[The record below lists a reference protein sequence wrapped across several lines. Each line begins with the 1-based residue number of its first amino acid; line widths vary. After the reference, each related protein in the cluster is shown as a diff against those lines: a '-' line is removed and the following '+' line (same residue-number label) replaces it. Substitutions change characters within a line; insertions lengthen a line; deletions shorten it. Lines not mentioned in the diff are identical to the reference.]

1 MIHYDAKNAIDVQNI
16 RHVIHSVRYSAM
28 HECTYSEVRMA
39 SPFSPDQSVFTCQRC
54 GSPLFPQETRCRTCG
69 YVQNFSQQSMSRGQ
83 SEFQNPSSY
92 SAPSTTQGPFSP
104 QQNNSEQK
112 QYKGLLG
119 RYAGGASP
127 AQDTNSANQEWQ
139 TQQQF
144 GASTSPF
151 AQSPQA
157 PSSFQYG
164 RQEPREPFSSSV
176 PQRPL
181 TPAPFSQRGA
191 DNPWQAQSLVE
202 QQQNNVPFAQQA
214 QPSWGQSQ
222 QHQPVT
228 PRKQRP
234 RTGMIVAIVLVVVAL
249 IGGSTVGYLYLK
261 KHTAIG
267 STTNA
272 SPTHSVA
279 ATPTTPPLF
288 SDTFAD
294 NSHQWNLQ
302 SYPGQFSVS
311 IQNSALTMES
321 DNNKLLWEVV
331 PGNQTYGNFQ
341 LSVDAV
347 LSKGSQDNGYGVYF
361 RSGLDQT
368 GALVTYYRFELYGD
382 GTFALFKSGT
392 DANAAP
398 TRLVDYT
405 ATSALKKQGTVNHI
419 TILARGQTL
428 QLSVNGFVLSTVT
441 DASYTSGSI
450 ALFVSNLQNAPAGA
464 QAQFSHL
471 AIYPA

>member
-1 MIHYDAKNAIDVQNI
+1 
-16 RHVIHSVRYSAM
+16 
-28 HECTYSEVRMA
+28 MA
-39 SPFSPDQSVFTCQRC
+39 SPFSPDQSVFPCQRC

-69 YVQNFSQQSMSRGQ
+69 YVQNFSQQSMPRGQ
-83 SEFQNPSSY
+83 SEFPFYATN
-92 SAPSTTQGPFSP
+92 SATSTTQGQSSS
-104 QQNNSEQK
+104 QQNNTEQK

-119 RYAGGASP
+119 RYAGGASST
-127 AQDTNSANQEWQ
+127 QDTHSVNQGWQ
-139 TQQQF
+139 TQQRF
-144 GASTSPF
+144 GEAASSFT
-151 AQSPQA
+151 QSPQA
-157 PSSFQYG
+157 P
-164 RQEPREPFSSSV
+164 
-176 PQRPL
+176 
-181 TPAPFSQRGA
+181 FSQSRS
-191 DNPWQAQSLVE
+191 DNLWQSQPFAT

-214 QPSWGQSQ
+214 QPSWSQSQQSFMNEGISHAQ
-222 QHQPVT
+222 QHQPVM

-234 RTGMIVAIVLVVVAL
+234 KTGMIAGIALLILAL

-261 KHTAIG
+261 KHTAVG
-267 STTNA
+267 GTTTSANA
-272 SPTHSVA
+272 THSVA
-279 ATPTTPPLF
+279 TTPTTPPLF

-311 IQNSALTMES
+311 VQNSALKMES
-321 DNNKLLWEVV
+321 DNNKLLWELV
-331 PGNQTYGNFQ
+331 PGQQAYGNFQ

-347 LSKGSQDNGYGVYF
+347 LSKGAQENGYGVYF
-361 RSGLDQT
+361 RGGLDQT
-368 GALVTYYRFELYGD
+368 GALTTYYRFELYGD

-405 ATSALKKQGTVNHI
+405 ATSAIKKQGTVNHI
-419 TILARGQTL
+419 TILVRGQTL
-428 QLSVNGFVLSTVT
+428 QLNVNGFVLSTVT

-464 QAQFSHL
+464 QVQFSHL